1 MEDEQIDHRDAES
14 VDSRIPFIRL
24 IFTFVIH
31 KPVFFDR
38 ILKTR
43 EKKKCSKFTIDS
55 IGKQIRLP
63 RFEIKIKIIE
73 FFFVCDRVWSS
84 QKFKIVNQSFFIVK
98 IIHFRVVQFFM
109 FRKIFN
115 DRIRI

>member
-43 EKKKCSKFTIDS
+43 EKKKMFKVYN
-55 IGKQIRLP
+55 
-63 RFEIKIKIIE
+63 RF
-73 FFFVCDRVWSS
+73 DW
-84 QKFKIVNQSFFIVK
+84 
-98 IIHFRVVQFFM
+98 
-109 FRKIFN
+109 
-115 DRIRI
+115 

>member
-43 EKKKCSKFTIDS
+43 EKKKCSKFTTDS
-55 IGKQIRLP
+55 IGKQIRLS
-63 RFEIKIKIIE
+63 RFEAEIKIIE
-73 FFFVCDRVWSS
+73 FFLFATEFDL
-84 QKFKIVNQSFFIVK
+84 
-98 IIHFRVVQFFM
+98 
-109 FRKIFN
+109 RKNSKLLINLFLL
-115 DRIRI
+115 